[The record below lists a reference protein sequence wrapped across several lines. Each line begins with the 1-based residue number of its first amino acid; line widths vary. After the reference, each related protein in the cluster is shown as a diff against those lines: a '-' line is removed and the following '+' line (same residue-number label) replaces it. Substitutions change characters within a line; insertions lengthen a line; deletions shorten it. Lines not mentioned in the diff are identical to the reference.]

1 MGSGFT
7 GDWDGRRPPVHQPP
21 DSPYTLDQLRA
32 ASRILGAELGFGWKV
47 EVEERPEG
55 PRLVVEKS
63 LSHEG
68 PPIIAATLKEARH
81 RVAEYIRENQ

>member
-21 DSPYTLDQLRA
+21 DPPYTLDQLQ
-32 ASRILGAELGFGWKV
+32 ASARILGAQLGYGW
-47 EVEERPEG
+47 EVKATERPEG
-55 PRLVVEKS
+55 PRLEVKKA

-68 PPIIAATLKEARH
+68 EPIIAATLKEARK
-81 RVAEYIRENQ
+81 RVAEYKGEDA